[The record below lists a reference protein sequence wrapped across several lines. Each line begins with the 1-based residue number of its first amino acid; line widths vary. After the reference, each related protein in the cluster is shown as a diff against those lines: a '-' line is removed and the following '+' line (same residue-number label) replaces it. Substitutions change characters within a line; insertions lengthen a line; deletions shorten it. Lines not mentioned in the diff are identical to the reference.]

1 MVPGKGWV
9 VPVRWQALVASA
21 ALMLLMNFLQGAWSP
36 ASAFAAPAT
45 APEAEKVVEPAPD
58 DIMAKGQTSEPAPK
72 SAAQSKKTTAS
83 PEKQKAPKLAPGQR
97 VNLNTASQKEL
108 EKIPGIGRV
117 KAQDIMKGRP
127 YKKPEDVMKIKGIKK
142 GTYQKIKEYITVK

>member
-72 SAAQSKKTTAS
+72 SAAQSKKTAAS
-83 PEKQKAPKLAPGQR
+83 PEK
-97 VNLNTASQKEL
+97 
-108 EKIPGIGRV
+108 
-117 KAQDIMKGRP
+117 
-127 YKKPEDVMKIKGIKK
+127 
-142 GTYQKIKEYITVK
+142 

>member
-1 MVPGKGWV
+1 MVTGKV
-9 VPVRWQALVASA
+9 VPVRWQALVATV
-21 ALMLLMNFLQGAWSP
+21 ALMLLVNFLLGAWSP

-45 APEAEKVVEPAPD
+45 APEAEKIVESAPD
-58 DIMAKGQTSEPAPK
+58 DTAVKGQATEPAPK
-72 SAAQSKKTTAS
+72 SAAKSKKAKAS
-83 PEKQKAPKLAPGQR
+83 QNKPKAPKLAPGQR

-117 KAQDIMKGRP
+117 KAQAIRKGRP
-127 YKKPEDVMKIKGIKK
+127 FKKPEDVMKVKGIKK